1 MSLTNITASI
11 PKWLAS
17 LDIHSMEKLYGPTP
31 EAGSMVA
38 KLHSPEWEEDWGPEL
53 IKEYY
58 GYESNLTLGIP
69 NPADSIIKEVREE
82 FSELGYI
89 DEKLLSSMSEDDK
102 CMCHFRIIVPKDD
115 ELRETF
121 RIEVV
126 TTPDDSQIIVWCLIT
141 D

>member
-38 KLHSPEWEEDWGPEL
+38 KLRSPEWEEDLSSEL

-69 NPADSIIKEVREE
+69 KPADSMIREIREE
-82 FSELGYI
+82 FSEFGEI
-89 DEKLLSSMSEDDK
+89 DEELLSSMSEDDK
-102 CMCHFRIIVPKDD
+102 CMCHIRIIVPEDD
-115 ELRETF
+115 ELREGF

-126 TTPDDSQIIVWCLIT
+126 TTPDDSQVIVWCLIT